1 MYLPIFKALELLQ
14 VSKPTFYR
22 LVKRGVIRRVQI
34 PTTRKFLYSKKDIDA
49 LLAGNHI
56 NPDTHHY
63 EL

>member
-34 PTTRKFLYSKKDIDA
+34 PTTHKFLYSKKDIDA
-49 LLAGNHI
+49 LISGNHI
-56 NPDTHHY
+56 NPDTRCY